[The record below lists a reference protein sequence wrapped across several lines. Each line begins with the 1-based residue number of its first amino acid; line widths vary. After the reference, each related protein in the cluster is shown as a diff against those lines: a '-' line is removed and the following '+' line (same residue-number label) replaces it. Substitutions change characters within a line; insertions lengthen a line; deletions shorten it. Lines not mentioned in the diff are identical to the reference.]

1 MRSMPD
7 APNRITPDAQKKRAQ
22 RNIAIAL
29 GLAAFMLVVFLV
41 TILKISG
48 NIGAS
53 S

>member
-1 MRSMPD
+1 MPD
-7 APNRITPDAQKKRAQ
+7 APHRLTPEAQKKRAQ
-22 RNIAIAL
+22 RSVAIAL